1 MEEVKTWDVALVD
14 TTEVLVER
22 EFALGE
28 TLLVVE
34 ETPVLELLVDTGVI
48 DEDELTDEELETGL
62 LVSEVSA
69 VVALEVTPLMTE
81 VLTLCVVLDP

>member
-1 MEEVKTWDVALVD
+1 MD
-14 TTEVLVER
+14 TTEVLIER

-34 ETPVLELLVDTGVI
+34 DTPVLELLVDTGVI
-48 DEDELTDEELETGL
+48 DEAELTDEELETGL

-69 VVALEVTPLMTE
+69 VVALEVTPLIIE